1 MKKQILFIIMLFSSF
16 SIIGQNKE
24 TDEATKKWKIDS
36 TAIAREKFLLNAA
49 KDVNQIKNDQAA
61 SDLKAKNDEIKSNLA
76 VLGDN
81 KLTSLNGNVTIS
93 AGTVSTAQ
101 TRLKVHRALNIAIKD
116 FSIPNDVKEIV
127 IVYSPTYY
135 TSIPLFKVAKSKLES
150 IVKEFEK
157 LAGDSK
163 KTSPTASLAGIATA
177 ISLVNAVANLGTLF
191 KTETQLFVKDESIAE
206 SIMISK
212 LKKNTPN
219 TQFYYPSLYPP
230 NLGKSES
237 GVLKLLNKIDELNES
252 IEDNIKTKKDTDL
265 KEYEGKL
272 DVLEKNLISFKAEL
286 AMRKL
291 DKLDTTGVTRK
302 IVKANEELA
311 LLKSENKV
319 IVSFIKG
326 LTTKLDVIRTEYK
339 KIKDALDVVVDKEN
353 NLTALGLF
361 IKIENLVELMNAGA
375 KTLRVSASSKGTDQI
390 KKSLWTTKLKNSA
403 TVEIEYQLFN
413 NDGSIHSADAML
425 YHEGFNG
432 TSTKNGGNQ

>member
-1 MKKQILFIIMLFSSF
+1 MKKLILIIFVSLCSF
-16 SIIGQNKE
+16 TGIGQNKE
-24 TDEATKKWKIDS
+24 VDESTKKWKVDS
-36 TAIAREKFLLNAA
+36 ATVAREKFLLNIA
-49 KDVNQIKNDQAA
+49 KEINQIKNDQST
-61 SDLKAKNDEIKSNLA
+61 SDFTTRNNEIKSNLT
-76 VLGDN
+76 VLGDT
-81 KLTSLNGNVTIS
+81 KPTSPSGGVTIS
-93 AGTVSTAQ
+93 AGAISTAE
-101 TRLKVHRALNIAIKD
+101 TRLKIHKALNIAIKD
-116 FSIPNDVKEIV
+116 FTIPNDVKEII

-135 TSIPLFKVAKSKLES
+135 TSIPHFKVAKSKLEV

-157 LAGDSK
+157 LDGDSK

-191 KTETQLFVKDESIAE
+191 KTETQLFIKDESIAE
-206 SIMISK
+206 SIIISK

-230 NLGKSES
+230 NLGKNESE
-237 GVLKLLNKIDELNES
+237 VLKLLNKIDELNVS

-265 KEYEGKL
+265 KQYEGKL

-286 AMRKL
+286 ATRKL
-291 DKLDTTGVTRK
+291 DKLDTTAITKK
-302 IVKANEELA
+302 IIEANKDLT

-319 IVSFIKG
+319 IINFIKG
-326 LTTKLDVIRTEYK
+326 LTTKFDVIRTEYK
-339 KIKDALDVVVDKEN
+339 KIKDALDVIVDKEN

-403 TVEIEYQLFN
+403 AVEIEYQLFN

-425 YHEGFNG
+425 YYEGFNG
-432 TSTKNGGNQ
+432 TSTKN